1 MHQYQCAWVGMCY
14 SNLFGVSDGGKL
26 GDRVP
31 DWCLMKDVYTVGR
44 DGCNILVP
52 YDHADVS
59 RKHFTITKREN
70 LVYLE
75 DSSTFGTFING
86 ARSCKGKKATLKHND
101 RISLVRPEHK
111 GFVYMDK
118 SQRDAMNFPKDIKGK
133 YAISRVLGKGAFG
146 LVHLVFERKTS
157 RRFAMKAIKKM
168 ANTKYIETEV
178 KILRELDHPCV
189 VHMEVLQENDRMVY
203 IVLELM
209 EGGDLFGMLTPYNKL
224 NESTSKLMFYQVVLA
239 VQYLHQRAITHRDLK
254 VTNSFYQVVLAV
266 QYLHQRAITHRD
278 LKVVLA
284 VKYLHQRDITHRD
297 LKVTNSFYQLVSS
310 CPVLASES
318 HYPQRPQGNQLMFYQ
333 AVIAVQY
340 LHQRAIT
347 HKNLKIPQGNQLMF
361 YQVVLAVQYLHQR
374 AITHRY
380 LMFYQVV
387 LAVQYLHHRDITHR
401 YLMFYQV
408 VLAVQSLHHRD
419 ITHRYLMFYQPQNIL
434 LASRKPETLY
444 KVADF
449 GVSKNEEDQS
459 VLKTYIGTPHFMA
472 PEILSQATLT
482 YTKQVDVWALG
493 VLLYLCLFSSF
504 PFRDAGS
511 VVKGDCLFPETKKS
525 VLSTAVELIT
535 ALLVKNP
542 EKRLKV
548 DEILD
553 HTWLRDDE
561 MKSKFLFLK
570 DTLTRTS
577 DVVFDCCAHAHIGR
591 SEEEGGTA
599 SKGRYVEIE
608 VMEPSM
614 RKIKKSGYFN
624 FVNKN
629 DTAYRIRYLKDM
641 VSTIIDMKW
650 RWVLLILNASFF
662 LTWFLFAILW
672 WLIAY
677 VHGDLDPEHLPEFQ
691 EAIGWIPCVTN
702 IHNFTSAFMFSME
715 NQHTTG
721 FGTRMPTEECLDAI
735 ILMCWQGIV
744 GVTLQAAFVGL
755 IFAKLIRP
763 KQRTNTLLFSR
774 NALICKRHGKL
785 CLLIRVGDLRKSNI
799 IESKIFMQII
809 HNQITPEG
817 EFLSPIRREMTI
829 ETPEKGTR
837 FFLLWPETI
846 VHWIDCNS
854 PLYEISPDDL
864 TKAKFEVIV
873 LLEGTM
879 DSTDQRFQARTSYMP
894 DEILWGHNFQS
905 MMSFNEDKQRYDVDY
920 SLFDATNV
928 VDTPMYSA
936 KELDTAKPGITTK
949 ISSVTGMRKDE
960 VRGSIPAFSWKENGK
975 PFRKNHPQYIR
986 LGFEH

>member
-1 MHQYQCAWVGMCY
+1 M
-14 SNLFGVSDGGKL
+14 NLHLCGGRGENHL
-26 GDRVP
+26 GIKPPPVP
-31 DWCLMKDVYTVGR
+31 PTEIRTLISPSSAVELNTTSALANFATEARLMKDVYTVGR
-44 DGCNILVP
+44 DGCDILVP

-133 YAISRVLGKGAFG
+133 YAISHVLGKGAFG

-254 VTNSFYQVVLAV
+254 VVLAV
-266 QYLHQRAITHRD
+266 QYLHQR
-278 LKVVLA
+278 
-284 VKYLHQRDITHRD
+284 DITHI
-297 LKVTNSFYQLVSS
+297 Y
-310 CPVLASES
+310 
-318 HYPQRPQGNQLMFYQ
+318 
-333 AVIAVQY
+333 
-340 LHQRAIT
+340 
-347 HKNLKIPQGNQLMF
+347 LKIPQGNQLMF

-387 LAVQYLHHRDITHR
+387 LAVQYLHHRDITHI

-408 VLAVQSLHHRD
+408 VLAVQYLHHRD
-419 ITHRYLMFYQPQNIL
+419 ITHRYLMFYQVVIAVQYLHQRAITHRNLKPQNIL

-525 VLSTAVELIT
+525 VLSTAIELIT

-561 MKSKFLFLK
+561 MKSKFIFLK
-570 DTLTRTS
+570 DTLTR
-577 DVVFDCCAHAHIGR
+577 
-591 SEEEGGTA
+591 
-599 SKGRYVEIE
+599 KGRYVEIE
-608 VMEPSM
+608 VTEPSM

-650 RWVLLILNASFF
+650 RWVLLILNVSFF

-854 PLYEISPDDL
+854 PLYEISSDDL

-928 VDTPMYSA
+928 VDTPMYSS

-949 ISSVTGMRKDE
+949 ISSVTDGSPVGNVSFPMRPSSAVFHIGQDTRETHLPPPLFLDIPIGLLSANLVLIE
-960 VRGSIPAFSWKENGK
+960 V
-975 PFRKNHPQYIR
+975 
-986 LGFEH
+986 LGHRTSSSSVTSPTTMLFFKSVHHNRPNSSPSL

>member
-1 MHQYQCAWVGMCY
+1 MNPH
-14 SNLFGVSDGGKL
+14 LRGGRVENHL
-26 GDRVP
+26 GNHPQFTRP
-31 DWCLMKDVYTVGR
+31 RIEPRSPRPQQSISTRLARLMKDVYTVGR
-44 DGCNILVP
+44 DGCDILVP

-59 RKHFTITKREN
+59 RKHFTITKRES

-86 ARSCKGKKATLKHND
+86 ARSGKGKKATLKHND

-146 LVHLVFERKTS
+146 LVHLVFER
-157 RRFAMKAIKKM
+157 
-168 ANTKYIETEV
+168 
-178 KILRELDHPCV
+178 PCV

-239 VQYLHQRAITHRDLK
+239 VQYLHQRAITHRDL
-254 VTNSFYQVVLAV
+254 NGNQLMFYKVVLAI
-266 QYLHQRAITHRD
+266 QYLHQRVITHRD
-278 LKVVLA
+278 LK
-284 VKYLHQRDITHRD
+284 
-297 LKVTNSFYQLVSS
+297 
-310 CPVLASES
+310 
-318 HYPQRPQGNQLMFYQ
+318 
-333 AVIAVQY
+333 
-340 LHQRAIT
+340 
-347 HKNLKIPQGNQLMF
+347 
-361 YQVVLAVQYLHQR
+361 
-374 AITHRY
+374 
-380 LMFYQVV
+380 
-387 LAVQYLHHRDITHR
+387 
-401 YLMFYQV
+401 
-408 VLAVQSLHHRD
+408 
-419 ITHRYLMFYQPQNIL
+419 PQNIL

-511 VVKGDCLFPETKKS
+511 VVKGECFFPETKKS

-577 DVVFDCCAHAHIGR
+577 DVVFDCCVHAHIGGW
-591 SEEEGGTA
+591 EEEGGTA
-599 SKGRYVEIE
+599 SKGRYVEID

-629 DTAYRIRYLKDM
+629 DTEYRMRYFKDM

-662 LTWFLFAILW
+662 LTWFLFALLW

-774 NALICKRHGKL
+774 NALICKRYGKL
-785 CLLIRVGDLRKSNI
+785 CLLIRIGDLRKSNL
-799 IESKIFMQII
+799 IESKICMQII
-809 HNQITPEG
+809 HSQITPEG

-829 ETPEKGTR
+829 ETPDKGTR

-879 DSTDQRFQARTSYMP
+879 DSTDQRVQARTSYMP
-894 DEILWGHNFQS
+894 DEILWGYNFQS

-936 KELDTAKPGITTK
+936 KELDTSKPGITTT
-949 ISSVTGMRKDE
+949 ISSVTEGGRISKVTEDE
-960 VRGSIPAFSWKENGK
+960 SNA
-975 PFRKNHPQYIR
+975 
-986 LGFEH
+986 

>member
-1 MHQYQCAWVGMCY
+1 
-14 SNLFGVSDGGKL
+14 
-26 GDRVP
+26 
-31 DWCLMKDVYTVGR
+31 MKDVYMVGR
-44 DGCNILVP
+44 DGCDILVP

-59 RKHFTITKREN
+59 RKHFTITKRES

-86 ARSCKGKKATLKHND
+86 ARSGKGKKATLKHND

-254 VTNSFYQVVLAV
+254 
-266 QYLHQRAITHRD
+266 
-278 LKVVLA
+278 
-284 VKYLHQRDITHRD
+284 
-297 LKVTNSFYQLVSS
+297 
-310 CPVLASES
+310 
-318 HYPQRPQGNQLMFYQ
+318 
-333 AVIAVQY
+333 
-340 LHQRAIT
+340 
-347 HKNLKIPQGNQLMF
+347 
-361 YQVVLAVQYLHQR
+361 
-374 AITHRY
+374 
-380 LMFYQVV
+380 
-387 LAVQYLHHRDITHR
+387 
-401 YLMFYQV
+401 
-408 VLAVQSLHHRD
+408 
-419 ITHRYLMFYQPQNIL
+419 PQNIL

-511 VVKGDCLFPETKKS
+511 VVKGDYMFPETKKS
-525 VLSTAVELIT
+525 VLSSAVELIT

-542 EKRLKV
+542 EKRIKV

-553 HTWLRDDE
+553 HTWIVDNHLGKNTLSTPNRVLNLELPAILSLVYCKSNVLDHMAIERPDAKENDGNEACRKNTAREVKKE
-561 MKSKFLFLK
+561 MKRADNRKCESEKRRIEAIK
-570 DTLTRTS
+570 G
-577 DVVFDCCAHAHIGR
+577 GR
-591 SEEEGGTA
+591 MVKG
-599 SKGRYVEIE
+599 KGRYVEID

-629 DTAYRIRYLKDM
+629 DREYRIRYFKDM

-650 RWVLLILNASFF
+650 RWVLLILNVSFF

-677 VHGDLDPEHLPEFQ
+677 VHGDLDPEHLPQFQ

-721 FGTRMPTEECLDAI
+721 FGARMPTEECLDAI

-774 NALICKRHGKL
+774 NALICKRYGKL
-785 CLLIRVGDLRKSNI
+785 CLLIRIGDLRKSNI
-799 IESKIFMQII
+799 IESKICMQII
-809 HNQITPEG
+809 HSQITPEG

-829 ETPEKGTR
+829 ETPDKGTR

-879 DSTDQRFQARTSYMP
+879 DSTDQRVQARTSYMP

-936 KELDTAKPGITTK
+936 KELDTSKPGITTK
-949 ISSVTGMRKDE
+949 ISSVTGIGKVELEE
-960 VRGSIPAFSWKENGK
+960 VNPHLRGEGVENHLGKTTPVHPTKIRTSVSPSSAVELNTTSALANYATEAGVKNRVSVRTRVSPHDTKPECCLNCKPSFSVAGAIPYTDNRTA
-975 PFRKNHPQYIR
+975 
-986 LGFEH
+986 

>member
-1 MHQYQCAWVGMCY
+1 MQ
-14 SNLFGVSDGGKL
+14 VSSRKNRRATSVL
-26 GDRVP
+26 GISG
-31 DWCLMKDVYTVGR
+31 LMKDVYTVGR
-44 DGCNILVP
+44 DGCDILVP

-59 RKHFTITKREN
+59 RKHFTITKKES

-86 ARSCKGKKATLKHND
+86 ARSGKGKKATLKHND

-118 SQRDAMNFPKDIKGK
+118 SQRDAMNFPKDIMGK

-254 VTNSFYQVVLAV
+254 
-266 QYLHQRAITHRD
+266 
-278 LKVVLA
+278 
-284 VKYLHQRDITHRD
+284 
-297 LKVTNSFYQLVSS
+297 
-310 CPVLASES
+310 
-318 HYPQRPQGNQLMFYQ
+318 
-333 AVIAVQY
+333 
-340 LHQRAIT
+340 
-347 HKNLKIPQGNQLMF
+347 
-361 YQVVLAVQYLHQR
+361 
-374 AITHRY
+374 
-380 LMFYQVV
+380 
-387 LAVQYLHHRDITHR
+387 
-401 YLMFYQV
+401 
-408 VLAVQSLHHRD
+408 
-419 ITHRYLMFYQPQNIL
+419 PQNIL

-511 VVKGDCLFPETKKS
+511 VVKGDCMFPETKKS
-525 VLSTAVELIT
+525 VLSSAVELIT

-542 EKRLKV
+542 ERRLKV

-553 HTWLRDDE
+553 HTWLMDDE

-570 DTLTRTS
+570 DTLTR
-577 DVVFDCCAHAHIGR
+577 
-591 SEEEGGTA
+591 
-599 SKGRYVEIE
+599 KGRYVEID

-629 DTAYRIRYLKDM
+629 DTEYRIRYFKDM

-650 RWVLLILNASFF
+650 RWVLLILNVSFF

-677 VHGDLDPEHLPEFQ
+677 VHGDLDPEHLPQFQ

-721 FGTRMPTEECLDAI
+721 FGARMPTEECVDAI

-774 NALICKRHGKL
+774 NALICKRYGKL
-785 CLLIRVGDLRKSNI
+785 CLLIRIGDLRKSNI
-799 IESKIFMQII
+799 IESKICMQII
-809 HNQITPEG
+809 HSQITPEG

-829 ETPEKGTR
+829 ETPDKGTR

-879 DSTDQRFQARTSYMP
+879 DSTDQRVQARTSYMP

-936 KELDTAKPGITTK
+936 KELDTSKPGITTK
-949 ISSVTGMRKDE
+949 ISSVTEIGKVELEE
-960 VRGSIPAFSWKENGK
+960 VNPHLRGEGVENHLGKTTPVHPTKIRTSVSPSSAVELNTTSALANYATEAGVKNRGST
-975 PFRKNHPQYIR
+975 
-986 LGFEH
+986 